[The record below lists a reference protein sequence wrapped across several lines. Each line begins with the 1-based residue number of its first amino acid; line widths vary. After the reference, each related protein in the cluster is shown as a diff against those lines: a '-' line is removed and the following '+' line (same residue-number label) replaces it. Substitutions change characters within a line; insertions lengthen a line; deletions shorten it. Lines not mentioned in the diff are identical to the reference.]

1 MADARSVIE
10 EHTRLIWVGSA
21 QFPYPRGT
29 PAMLLPLALPATLAV
44 AATAI
49 SLLLARPQSVRDLA
63 TMHAVG
69 ATGSFLRRFALI
81 QAGVVLLSGVPLG
94 MAAGLGLGFYQVAWN
109 RRTGMGGAWLETVP
123 LWGPQGAMVLA
134 VVGAGL
140 VTAWFIGRL
149 PKEFARRGLD

>member
-1 MADARSVIE
+1 
-10 EHTRLIWVGSA
+10 
-21 QFPYPRGT
+21 
-29 PAMLLPLALPATLAV
+29 MLLPLALPATLAV